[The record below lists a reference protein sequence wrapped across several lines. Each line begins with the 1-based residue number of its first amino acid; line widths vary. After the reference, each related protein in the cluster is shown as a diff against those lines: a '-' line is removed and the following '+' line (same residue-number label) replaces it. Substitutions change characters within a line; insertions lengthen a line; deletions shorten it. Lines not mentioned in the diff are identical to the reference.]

1 MAVKCVSLGTECS
14 FVVSDDIDLKDNQSE
29 EKKDEVE
36 NEWILKG
43 DQQMNIKNG
52 NDLRSKPF
60 KMFVR
65 NRMLFGDLE
74 WVMFMR
80 RNKEYSAF
88 PLYSTSFIDSLGMR
102 KDGTIEMSWN
112 GIDERHYSEINNAKY
127 LLLLNEEKAVISKE
141 YVENNI
147 KQDGLH
153 VFNAKGNPVWAK
165 VNFQIPSNEK
175 GKRNGKEEAFT
186 VRIYVQ
192 PKKEL
197 NFFC

>member
-60 KMFVR
+60 EILVR
-65 NRMLFGDLE
+65 NRMLFGDME

-80 RNKEYSAF
+80 RKYSAF
-88 PLYSTSFIDSLGMR
+88 PCYTTSFIENLR
-102 KDGTIEMSWN
+102 VTKDETIDTKDETIDPWRRYRGQRYHCTIELLGGMD
-112 GIDERHYSEINNAKY
+112 GIDERYHSEI
-127 LLLLNEEKAVISKE
+127 LKAIYKAEIKKE
-141 YVENNI
+141 YGNNI
-147 KQDGLH
+147 KHDEMH
-153 VFNAKGNPVWAK
+153 VFDGSDWANGYVK
-165 VNFQIPSNEK
+165 IPSNEK
-175 GKRNGKEEAFT
+175 GKGKGKEEAFT
-186 VRIYVQ
+186 VRIY
-192 PKKEL
+192 
-197 NFFC
+197 